1 MESFLMD
8 KGSAREKVRENYA
21 KVAGSCCDSGSG
33 CCCGGTRS
41 KASFREMAFKLGY
54 GPEEVLNLPADL
66 DFVLG
71 CGNPLAVAFL
81 KAGETVL
88 DLGSGAGFDCFIAA
102 EKVGPEGR
110 VIGVDMTPEMVER
123 ARSSI
128 EERTNVE
135 FRLGEIEH
143 LPVADGIIDAIMSN
157 CVVNLSPEKGQVFRE
172 AFRVLRPGGRLALSD
187 VVRTRSFEG
196 TKWEGDSHLS
206 QCISGS
212 ASVQELKEMLA
223 GAGFEDIRIVLD
235 EGSREFMKEWDPGSG
250 VENYICSALIEAVR
264 PGA

>member
-1 MESFLMD
+1 M
-8 KGSAREKVRENYA
+8 
-21 KVAGSCCDSGSG
+21 AGSCCVGARG
-33 CCCGGTRS
+33 
-41 KASFREMAFKLGY
+41 KATFREMAFKLGY
-54 GPEEVLNLPADL
+54 SAEEILSLPADL

-81 KAGETVL
+81 KSGETVL

-102 EKVGPEGR
+102 EKVGLQGR

-123 ARSSI
+123 ARASI

-143 LPVADGIIDAIMSN
+143 LPVADGTVDVIMSN
-157 CVVNLSPEKGQVFRE
+157 CVINLSPEKQQVFNE

-187 VVRTRSFEG
+187 VVRTRSFKG
-196 TKWEGDSHLS
+196 TKWEGDSHLP

-212 ASVQELKEMLA
+212 ASLEELEDMLRN
-223 GAGFEDIRIVLD
+223 AGFEDVRIVLD
-235 EGSREFMKEWDPGSG
+235 EASREFMKEWDPGSG

-264 PGA
+264 PLK